1 MPDIL
6 HAIQI
11 SFPVEAVYPL
21 VSTARGFT
29 QWWAE
34 DVTASGEAVE
44 LGFFNRNTLYRLRP
58 KLLLPHNH
66 AEWLVETGK
75 EWAGTR
81 LDFRLESTKSG
92 TLLRFAHAN
101 WHDHTDF
108 FTSCNTTWGELIF
121 RLKAVAEGHSR
132 GPLFLRNSL
141 AY

>member
-11 SFPVEAVYPL
+11 PLPAESIYPL

-34 DVTASGEAVE
+34 DVTLSGESVE
-44 LGFFNRNTLYRLRP
+44 LAFFNRNTVYRLRP
-58 KLLLPHNH
+58 KLLLPHNR

-81 LDFRLESTKSG
+81 IHFHLEPAKSG
-92 TLLRFAHAN
+92 TLLRFFHAG
-101 WHDHTDF
+101 WLEHTDY
-108 FTSCNTTWGELIF
+108 FTSCNTTWGELMF
-121 RLKAVAEGHSR
+121 RLKAAAEGQAR
-132 GPLFLRNSL
+132 GPLFLRDSL